1 MRINYGDDVS
11 IKINSKPF
19 KGNFTDVNGKNI
31 KAYFFSAKLNI
42 ESPNLSTFIIY
53 NDENN
58 LAHIEIAPEDI
69 NQAFSK
75 IESIE
80 KLTDDELVTDYCQIL
95 LNFIEQNNI
104 EIPDPIPGKP
114 LYIEDQIIQAI
125 KKEHVR
131 K

>member
-19 KGNFTDVNGKNI
+19 KGIISNKGGNNI

-42 ESPNLSTFIIY
+42 ESPNLSTFIIF

-58 LAHIEIAPEDI
+58 LTHIEVAPEDI
-69 NQAFSK
+69 NNSFKNIKSF
-75 IESIE
+75 ERVS
-80 KLTDDELVTDYCQIL
+80 DNELVTDYCQIL
-95 LNFIEQNNI
+95 LNYIEQNNI
-104 EIPDPIPGKP
+104 EIPDPIPGNP
-114 LYIEDQIIQAI
+114 FYIEDQIIQAI
-125 KKEHVR
+125 KKDHIR

>member
-11 IKINSKPF
+11 IKVNSKPF
-19 KGNFTDVNGKNI
+19 NGTINIENGNAI

-58 LAHIEIAPEDI
+58 LAQIEIAPEAI
-69 NQAFSK
+69 NQAFGK

-80 KLTDDELVTDYCQIL
+80 KLTDEEIVTDYCQIL

-104 EIPDPIPGKP
+104 EIPDPIPGNP

-125 KKEHVR
+125 KKEHTR
-131 K
+131 

>member
-1 MRINYGDDVS
+1 MRINYGNDVS
-11 IKINSKPF
+11 IKVNSKLF
-19 KGNFTDVNGKNI
+19 KGTINVENGNPI

-42 ESPNLSTFIIY
+42 ESPTLSTFIIY

-58 LAHIEIAPEDI
+58 LAHIEIAPEAI
-69 NQAFSK
+69 NQSFGK
-75 IESIE
+75 VESIQ
-80 KLTDDELVTDYCQIL
+80 KLTDEEIVTDYCQIL

-104 EIPDPIPGKP
+104 EIPDPIPENP
-114 LYIEDQIIQAI
+114 FYIEDKIIQAI